1 MVHLDALSLGRYLRE
16 TREAQERTL
25 DDAVH
30 QLKIRRSILER
41 FEQGVFRQGDLAEV
55 QERGFLRTYARY
67 LLLDDEQILQHY
79 TASQF
84 DLPPTPQPTRK
95 RQTQAIDVSPPKARL
110 SVTDTNPSLPK
121 ITVSPAP
128 PTTMMDQMDA
138 RIRRRTNWLNRLALG
153 MVALASLSIIF
164 FVSYQLL
171 REPAP
176 AISIVDLPAI
186 LPSITPSPLATFIPT
201 SAPLQAIQEPTKR
214 APLSHEYNGQGVLVT
229 ILAQQRTWI
238 RVVADG
244 QEEFVGMMPP
254 DAVVEQQ
261 AFERIEI
268 SATNAAALL
277 ITYNGEPQRL
287 VGKRGQAVELVFTRE
302 RMEILSGLVAENDPA
317 LLLTAQQ
324 TPTLD
329 VGALILAQTPTA
341 TDGPSPTPSMTPT
354 VTLSPTITLTP
365 SFTPSTTPTVGPTPT
380 ITLTPSSTPT
390 LTPSQTLEPTQTF
403 TPTAVL
409 PLRFTPSQSTPVK
422 SGS

>member
-1 MVHLDALSLGRYLRE
+1 MDALSLGRYLRE

-30 QLKIRRSILER
+30 QLKIRRVVLER

-67 LLLDDEQILQHY
+67 LALDDDQILQYY
-79 TASQF
+79 TATQF
-84 DLPPTPQPTRK
+84 DTPDTSPNRK
-95 RQTQAIDVSPPKARL
+95 RQTQATAPAPMPKARL

-121 ITVSPAP
+121 VTVSPASP
-128 PTTMMDQMDA
+128 PTTMMEQMDA
-138 RIRRRTNWLNRLALG
+138 RIRRRTNWLNRFALG

-176 AISIVDLPAI
+176 AITLVELPAI
-186 LPSITPSPLATFIPT
+186 LPSITPSPFATLIPT
-201 SAPLQAIQEPTKR
+201 TAPLQALPEPTKR
-214 APLSHEYNGQGVLVT
+214 APLTHEYSGQGVLVT

-261 AFERIEI
+261 AFERIEV

-277 ITYNGEPQRL
+277 ITYNGEGQRL
-287 VGKRGQAVELVFTRE
+287 VGRRGQAVELVFTRE

-317 LLLTAQQ
+317 LLLTVQQ

-341 TDGPSPTPSMTPT
+341 TEGPSPTPSLTPT
-354 VTLSPTITLTP
+354 VTITPTITLTP
-365 SFTPSTTPTVGPTPT
+365 SLTPSSTPTVGPTPT

-409 PLRFTPSQSTPVK
+409 PLRLTPSQSTPVK
-422 SGS
+422 SGT

>member
-1 MVHLDALSLGRYLRE
+1 MDAFSLGRYLRE

-30 QLKIRRSILER
+30 QLKIRRVVLER

-67 LLLDDEQILQHY
+67 LGLDDDQILQVY
-79 TASQF
+79 TASQV
-84 DLPPTPQPTRK
+84 DHSPTPASRK
-95 RQTQAIDVSPPKARL
+95 RQTQVTSPAPSPNARLNVTETNPSPPK
-110 SVTDTNPSLPK
+110 VTVNPA
-121 ITVSPAP
+121 SPT
-128 PTTMMDQMDA
+128 TTMMEQMDA
-138 RIRRRTNWLNRLALG
+138 RVRRRTNWLNRFALG
-153 MVALASLSIIF
+153 MVALAALSIIF

-176 AISIVDLPAI
+176 AITLVELPAI
-186 LPSITPSPLATFIPT
+186 LPSITPSPFATLIPT
-201 SAPLQAIQEPTKR
+201 TAPLQALQEPTKR
-214 APLSHEYNGQGVLVT
+214 APLSHDYSGQGVLVT

-277 ITYNGEPQRL
+277 ITYNGEAQRL
-287 VGKRGQAVELVFTRE
+287 VGGRGQAVELVFTRE
-302 RMEILSGLVAENDPA
+302 RMDILSDLVAENDPA

-329 VGALILAQTPTA
+329 VGALILAQTPTF
-341 TDGPSPTPSMTPT
+341 TEGPSPTPTLTPT
-354 VTLSPTITLTP
+354 VTLTPTITLTP
-365 SFTPSTTPTVGPTPT
+365 SLTPSSTPTVGPTPT

-409 PLRFTPSQSTPVK
+409 PLRLTPSQSTPVK
-422 SGS
+422 SGT

>member
-1 MVHLDALSLGRYLRE
+1 MDAFSLGRYLRE

-30 QLKIRRSILER
+30 QLKIRRVVLER

-67 LLLDDEQILQHY
+67 LGLDDDQILQIY
-79 TASQF
+79 TASQV
-84 DLPPTPQPTRK
+84 DHSPTPASRK
-95 RQTQAIDVSPPKARL
+95 RQTQVTSPAPSPNARLNVTETNPSPPK
-110 SVTDTNPSLPK
+110 VTVNPA
-121 ITVSPAP
+121 SPT
-128 PTTMMDQMDA
+128 TTMMEQMDA
-138 RIRRRTNWLNRLALG
+138 RVRRRTNWLNRFALG
-153 MVALASLSIIF
+153 MVALAALSIIF

-176 AISIVDLPAI
+176 AITLVELPAI
-186 LPSITPSPLATFIPT
+186 LPSITPSPFATLIPT
-201 SAPLQAIQEPTKR
+201 TAPLQALQEPTKR
-214 APLSHEYNGQGVLVT
+214 APLSHDYSGQGVLVT

-261 AFERIEI
+261 AFERIGI

-277 ITYNGEPQRL
+277 ITYNGEAQRL
-287 VGKRGQAVELVFTRE
+287 VGGRGQAVELVFTRE
-302 RMEILSGLVAENDPA
+302 RMDILSGLVAENDPA
-317 LLLTAQQ
+317 LLLTSQQ

-329 VGALILAQTPTA
+329 VGALILAQTPTS
-341 TDGPSPTPSMTPT
+341 TEGPSPTPTLTPT
-354 VTLSPTITLTP
+354 VTLTPTITLTP
-365 SFTPSTTPTVGPTPT
+365 SLTPSSTPTVGPTPT

-409 PLRFTPSQSTPVK
+409 PLRLTPSQSTPVK
-422 SGS
+422 SGT

>member
-1 MVHLDALSLGRYLRE
+1 MDAFSLGRYLRE

-30 QLKIRRSILER
+30 QLKIRRVVLER

-67 LLLDDEQILQHY
+67 LGLDDDQILQVY
-79 TASQF
+79 TASQV
-84 DLPPTPQPTRK
+84 DHSPTPASRK
-95 RQTQAIDVSPPKARL
+95 RQTQVTSPAPSPNARL
-110 SVTDTNPSLPK
+110 NVTETNPSPAK
-121 ITVSPAP
+121 VTVNPASPT
-128 PTTMMDQMDA
+128 TTMMEQMDA
-138 RIRRRTNWLNRLALG
+138 RVRRRTNWLNRFALG
-153 MVALASLSIIF
+153 MVALAALSIIF

-176 AISIVDLPAI
+176 AITLVELPAI
-186 LPSITPSPLATFIPT
+186 LPSITPSPFATLIPT
-201 SAPLQAIQEPTKR
+201 TAPLQALQEPTKR
-214 APLSHEYNGQGVLVT
+214 APLSHDYSGQGVLVT

-261 AFERIEI
+261 AFERIGI

-277 ITYNGEPQRL
+277 ITYNGEAQRL
-287 VGKRGQAVELVFTRE
+287 VGGRGQAVELVFTRE
-302 RMEILSGLVAENDPA
+302 RMDILSGLVAENDPA
-317 LLLTAQQ
+317 LLLTSQQ

-329 VGALILAQTPTA
+329 VGALILAQTPTS
-341 TDGPSPTPSMTPT
+341 TEGPSPTPTLTPT
-354 VTLSPTITLTP
+354 VTLTPTITLTP
-365 SFTPSTTPTVGPTPT
+365 SLTPSSTPTVGPTPT

-409 PLRFTPSQSTPVK
+409 PLRLTPSQSTPVK
-422 SGS
+422 SGT

>member
-1 MVHLDALSLGRYLRE
+1 MDAFSLGRYLRE

-30 QLKIRRSILER
+30 QLKIRRVVLER

-67 LLLDDEQILQHY
+67 LGLDDDQILQVY
-79 TASQF
+79 TASQV
-84 DLPPTPQPTRK
+84 DHSPTPASRK
-95 RQTQAIDVSPPKARL
+95 RQTQVTSPAPSPNARLNVTETNPSPPK
-110 SVTDTNPSLPK
+110 VTVNPA
-121 ITVSPAP
+121 SPT
-128 PTTMMDQMDA
+128 TTMMEQMDA
-138 RIRRRTNWLNRLALG
+138 RVRRRTNWLNRFALG
-153 MVALASLSIIF
+153 MVALAALSIIF

-176 AISIVDLPAI
+176 AITLVELPAI
-186 LPSITPSPLATFIPT
+186 LPSITPSPFATLIPT
-201 SAPLQAIQEPTKR
+201 TAPLQALQEPTKR
-214 APLSHEYNGQGVLVT
+214 APLSHDYSGQGVLVT

-277 ITYNGEPQRL
+277 ITYNGEAQRL
-287 VGKRGQAVELVFTRE
+287 VGGRGQAVELVFTRE
-302 RMEILSGLVAENDPA
+302 RMDILSGLVAENDPA

-329 VGALILAQTPTA
+329 VGALILAQTPTF
-341 TDGPSPTPSMTPT
+341 TEGPSPTPTLTPT
-354 VTLSPTITLTP
+354 VTLTPTITLTP
-365 SFTPSTTPTVGPTPT
+365 SLTPSSTPTVGPTPT

-409 PLRFTPSQSTPVK
+409 PLRLTPSQSTPVK
-422 SGS
+422 SGT

>member
-1 MVHLDALSLGRYLRE
+1 MDAFSLGRYLRE

-30 QLKIRRSILER
+30 QLKIRRVVLER

-67 LLLDDEQILQHY
+67 LGLDDDQILQVY
-79 TASQF
+79 TASQV
-84 DLPPTPQPTRK
+84 DHSPTPASRK
-95 RQTQAIDVSPPKARL
+95 RQTQVTPPAPSPNARL
-110 SVTDTNPSLPK
+110 NVTETNPSPAK
-121 ITVSPAP
+121 VTVNPASPT
-128 PTTMMDQMDA
+128 TTMMEQMDA
-138 RIRRRTNWLNRLALG
+138 RVRRRTNWLNRFALG
-153 MVALASLSIIF
+153 MVALAALSIIF

-176 AISIVDLPAI
+176 AITLVELPAI
-186 LPSITPSPLATFIPT
+186 LPSITPSPFATLIPT
-201 SAPLQAIQEPTKR
+201 TAPLQALQEPTKR
-214 APLSHEYNGQGVLVT
+214 APLSHDYSGQGVLVT

-277 ITYNGEPQRL
+277 ITYNGEAQRL
-287 VGKRGQAVELVFTRE
+287 VGGRGQAVELVFTRE
-302 RMEILSGLVAENDPA
+302 RMDILSGLVAENDPA

-329 VGALILAQTPTA
+329 VGALILAQTPTS
-341 TDGPSPTPSMTPT
+341 TEGPSPTPTLTPT
-354 VTLSPTITLTP
+354 VTLTPTITLTP
-365 SFTPSTTPTVGPTPT
+365 SLTPSSTPTVGPTPT

-409 PLRFTPSQSTPVK
+409 PLRLTPSQSTPVK
-422 SGS
+422 SGT

>member
-1 MVHLDALSLGRYLRE
+1 LDAFSLGRYLRE

-30 QLKIRRSILER
+30 QLKIRRVVLER

-67 LLLDDEQILQHY
+67 LGLDDDQILQVY
-79 TASQF
+79 TASQV
-84 DLPPTPQPTRK
+84 DHSPTPASRK
-95 RQTQAIDVSPPKARL
+95 RQTQVTSPAPSPNARL
-110 SVTDTNPSLPK
+110 NVTETNPSPAK
-121 ITVSPAP
+121 VTVNPASPT
-128 PTTMMDQMDA
+128 TTMMEQMDA
-138 RIRRRTNWLNRLALG
+138 RVRRRTNWLNRFALG
-153 MVALASLSIIF
+153 MVALAALSIIF

-176 AISIVDLPAI
+176 AITLVELPAI
-186 LPSITPSPLATFIPT
+186 LPSITPSPFATLIPT
-201 SAPLQAIQEPTKR
+201 NAPLQALQEPTKR
-214 APLSHEYNGQGVLVT
+214 APLSHDYSGQGVLVT

-277 ITYNGEPQRL
+277 ITYNGEAQRL
-287 VGKRGQAVELVFTRE
+287 VGGRGQAVELVFTRE
-302 RMEILSGLVAENDPA
+302 RMDILSGLVAENDPA

-329 VGALILAQTPTA
+329 VGALILAQTPTS
-341 TDGPSPTPSMTPT
+341 TEGPSPTPTLTPT
-354 VTLSPTITLTP
+354 VTLTPTITLTP
-365 SFTPSTTPTVGPTPT
+365 SLTPSSTPTVGPTPT

-409 PLRFTPSQSTPVK
+409 PLRLTPSQSTPVK
-422 SGS
+422 SGT

>member
-1 MVHLDALSLGRYLRE
+1 LDAFSLGRYLRE

-30 QLKIRRSILER
+30 QLKIRRVVLER

-67 LLLDDEQILQHY
+67 LGLDDDQILQVY
-79 TASQF
+79 TASQV
-84 DLPPTPQPTRK
+84 DHSPTPASRK
-95 RQTQAIDVSPPKARL
+95 RQTQVTSPAPSPNARL
-110 SVTDTNPSLPK
+110 NVTETNPSPAK
-121 ITVSPAP
+121 VTVNPASPT
-128 PTTMMDQMDA
+128 TTMMEQMDA
-138 RIRRRTNWLNRLALG
+138 RVRRRTNWLNRFALG
-153 MVALASLSIIF
+153 MVALAALSIIF

-176 AISIVDLPAI
+176 AITLVELPAI
-186 LPSITPSPLATFIPT
+186 LPSITPSPFATLIPT
-201 SAPLQAIQEPTKR
+201 TAPLQALQEPTKR
-214 APLSHEYNGQGVLVT
+214 APLSHDYSGQGVLVT

-277 ITYNGEPQRL
+277 ITYNGEAQRL
-287 VGKRGQAVELVFTRE
+287 VGGRGQAVELVFTRE
-302 RMEILSGLVAENDPA
+302 RMDILSGLVAENDPA

-329 VGALILAQTPTA
+329 VGALILAQTPTS
-341 TDGPSPTPSMTPT
+341 TEGPSPTPTLTPT
-354 VTLSPTITLTP
+354 VTLTPTITLTP
-365 SFTPSTTPTVGPTPT
+365 SLTPSSTPTVGPTPT

-409 PLRFTPSQSTPVK
+409 PLRLTPSQSTPFT
-422 SGS
+422 SGT

>member
-1 MVHLDALSLGRYLRE
+1 MDAFSLGRYLRE

-30 QLKIRRSILER
+30 QLKIRRVVLER

-67 LLLDDEQILQHY
+67 LGLDDDQILQVY
-79 TASQF
+79 TASQV
-84 DLPPTPQPTRK
+84 DHSPTPASRK
-95 RQTQAIDVSPPKARL
+95 RQTQVTSPAPSPNARLNVTETNPSPPK
-110 SVTDTNPSLPK
+110 VTVNPA
-121 ITVSPAP
+121 SPT
-128 PTTMMDQMDA
+128 TTMMEQMDA
-138 RIRRRTNWLNRLALG
+138 RVRRRTNWLNRFALG
-153 MVALASLSIIF
+153 MVALAALSIIF

-176 AISIVDLPAI
+176 AITLVELPAI
-186 LPSITPSPLATFIPT
+186 LPSITPSPFATLIPT
-201 SAPLQAIQEPTKR
+201 TAPLQALQEPTKR
-214 APLSHEYNGQGVLVT
+214 APLSHDYSGQGVLVT

-277 ITYNGEPQRL
+277 ITYNGEAQRL
-287 VGKRGQAVELVFTRE
+287 VGGRGQAVELVFTRE
-302 RMEILSGLVAENDPA
+302 RMDILSGLVAENDPA

-329 VGALILAQTPTA
+329 VGALILAQTPTS
-341 TDGPSPTPSMTPT
+341 TEGPSPTPTLTPT
-354 VTLSPTITLTP
+354 VTLTPTITLTP
-365 SFTPSTTPTVGPTPT
+365 SLTPSSTPTVGPTPT

-409 PLRFTPSQSTPVK
+409 PLRLTPSQSTPVK
-422 SGS
+422 SGT

>member
-1 MVHLDALSLGRYLRE
+1 LDAFSLGRYLRE

-30 QLKIRRSILER
+30 QLKIRRVVLER

-67 LLLDDEQILQHY
+67 LGLDDDQILQVY
-79 TASQF
+79 TASQV
-84 DLPPTPQPTRK
+84 DHSPTPASRK
-95 RQTQAIDVSPPKARL
+95 RQTQVTSPAPSPNARLNVTETNPSPPK
-110 SVTDTNPSLPK
+110 VTVNPA
-121 ITVSPAP
+121 SPT
-128 PTTMMDQMDA
+128 TTMMEQMDA
-138 RIRRRTNWLNRLALG
+138 RVRRRTNWLNRFALG
-153 MVALASLSIIF
+153 MVALAALSIIF

-176 AISIVDLPAI
+176 AITLVELPAI
-186 LPSITPSPLATFIPT
+186 LPSITPSPFATLIPT
-201 SAPLQAIQEPTKR
+201 TAPLQALQEPTKR
-214 APLSHEYNGQGVLVT
+214 APLSHDYSGQGVLVT

-277 ITYNGEPQRL
+277 ITYNGEAQRL
-287 VGKRGQAVELVFTRE
+287 VGGRGQAVELVFTRE
-302 RMEILSGLVAENDPA
+302 RMDILSDLVAENDPA

-329 VGALILAQTPTA
+329 VGALILAQTPTS
-341 TDGPSPTPSMTPT
+341 TEGPSPTPTLTPT
-354 VTLSPTITLTP
+354 VTLTPTITLTP
-365 SFTPSTTPTVGPTPT
+365 SLTPSSTPTVGPTPT

-409 PLRFTPSQSTPVK
+409 PLRLTPSQSTPVK
-422 SGS
+422 SGT

>member
-1 MVHLDALSLGRYLRE
+1 MDAFSLGRYLRE

-30 QLKIRRSILER
+30 QLKIRRVVLER

-67 LLLDDEQILQHY
+67 LGLDDDQILQIY
-79 TASQF
+79 TASQV
-84 DLPPTPQPTRK
+84 DHSPTPASRK
-95 RQTQAIDVSPPKARL
+95 RQTQVTSPAPSPNARLNVTETNPSPPK
-110 SVTDTNPSLPK
+110 VTVNPA
-121 ITVSPAP
+121 SPT
-128 PTTMMDQMDA
+128 TTMMEQMDA
-138 RIRRRTNWLNRLALG
+138 RVRRRTNWLNRFALG
-153 MVALASLSIIF
+153 MVALAALSIIF

-176 AISIVDLPAI
+176 AITLVELPAI
-186 LPSITPSPLATFIPT
+186 LPSITPSPFATLIPT
-201 SAPLQAIQEPTKR
+201 TAPLQALQEPTKR
-214 APLSHEYNGQGVLVT
+214 APLSHDYSGQGVLVT

-277 ITYNGEPQRL
+277 ITYNGEAQRL
-287 VGKRGQAVELVFTRE
+287 VGGRGQAVELVFTRE
-302 RMEILSGLVAENDPA
+302 RMDILSDLVAENDPA

-329 VGALILAQTPTA
+329 VGALILAQTPTS
-341 TDGPSPTPSMTPT
+341 TEGPSPTPTLTPT
-354 VTLSPTITLTP
+354 VTLTPTITLTP
-365 SFTPSTTPTVGPTPT
+365 SLTPSSTPTVGPTPT

-409 PLRFTPSQSTPVK
+409 PLRLTPSQSTPVK
-422 SGS
+422 SGT

>member
-1 MVHLDALSLGRYLRE
+1 MDAFSLGRYLRE

-30 QLKIRRSILER
+30 QLKIRRVVLER

-67 LLLDDEQILQHY
+67 LGLDDDQILQVY
-79 TASQF
+79 TASQV
-84 DLPPTPQPTRK
+84 DHSPTPASRK
-95 RQTQAIDVSPPKARL
+95 RQTQVTSPAPSPNARLNVTETNPSPPK
-110 SVTDTNPSLPK
+110 VTVNPA
-121 ITVSPAP
+121 SPT
-128 PTTMMDQMDA
+128 TTMMEQMDA
-138 RIRRRTNWLNRLALG
+138 RVRRRTNWLNRFALG
-153 MVALASLSIIF
+153 MVALAALSIIF

-176 AISIVDLPAI
+176 AITLVELPAI
-186 LPSITPSPLATFIPT
+186 LPSITPSPFATLIPT
-201 SAPLQAIQEPTKR
+201 TAPLQALQEPTKR
-214 APLSHEYNGQGVLVT
+214 APLSHDYSGQGVLVT

-277 ITYNGEPQRL
+277 ITYNGEAQRL
-287 VGKRGQAVELVFTRE
+287 VGGRGQAVELVFTRE
-302 RMEILSGLVAENDPA
+302 RMDILSDLVAENDPA

-329 VGALILAQTPTA
+329 VGALILAQTPTS
-341 TDGPSPTPSMTPT
+341 TEGPSPTPTLTPT
-354 VTLSPTITLTP
+354 VTLTPTITLTP
-365 SFTPSTTPTVGPTPT
+365 SLTPSSTPTVGPTPT

-409 PLRFTPSQSTPVK
+409 PLRLTPSQSTPVK
-422 SGS
+422 SGT

>member
-1 MVHLDALSLGRYLRE
+1 MDAFSLGRYLRE

-30 QLKIRRSILER
+30 QLKIRRVVLER

-67 LLLDDEQILQHY
+67 LGLDDDQILQVY
-79 TASQF
+79 TASQV
-84 DLPPTPQPTRK
+84 DHSPTPASRK
-95 RQTQAIDVSPPKARL
+95 RQTQVTSPAPSPNARLNVTETNPSPPK
-110 SVTDTNPSLPK
+110 VTVNPA
-121 ITVSPAP
+121 SPT
-128 PTTMMDQMDA
+128 TTMMEQMDA
-138 RIRRRTNWLNRLALG
+138 RVRRRTNWLNRFALG
-153 MVALASLSIIF
+153 MVALAALSIIF

-171 REPAP
+171 REPVP
-176 AISIVDLPAI
+176 AITLVELPAI
-186 LPSITPSPLATFIPT
+186 LPSITPSPFATLIPT
-201 SAPLQAIQEPTKR
+201 TAPLQALQEPTKR
-214 APLSHEYNGQGVLVT
+214 APLSHDYSGQGVLVT

-277 ITYNGEPQRL
+277 ITYNGEAQRL
-287 VGKRGQAVELVFTRE
+287 VGGRGQAVELVFTRE
-302 RMEILSGLVAENDPA
+302 RMDILSDLVAENDPA

-329 VGALILAQTPTA
+329 VGALILAQTPTS
-341 TDGPSPTPSMTPT
+341 TEGPSPTPTLTPT
-354 VTLSPTITLTP
+354 VTLTPTITLTP
-365 SFTPSTTPTVGPTPT
+365 SLTPSSTPTVGPTPT

-409 PLRFTPSQSTPVK
+409 PLRLTPSQSTPVK
-422 SGS
+422 SGT

>member
-1 MVHLDALSLGRYLRE
+1 MDAFSLGRYLRE

-30 QLKIRRSILER
+30 QLKIRRVVLER

-67 LLLDDEQILQHY
+67 LGLDDDQILQVY
-79 TASQF
+79 TASQV
-84 DLPPTPQPTRK
+84 DHSPTPASRK
-95 RQTQAIDVSPPKARL
+95 RQTQVTSPAPSPNARLNVTETNPSPPK
-110 SVTDTNPSLPK
+110 VTVNPA
-121 ITVSPAP
+121 SPT
-128 PTTMMDQMDA
+128 TTMMEQMDA
-138 RIRRRTNWLNRLALG
+138 RVRRRTNWLNRFALG
-153 MVALASLSIIF
+153 MVALAALSIIF

-176 AISIVDLPAI
+176 AITLVELPAI
-186 LPSITPSPLATFIPT
+186 LPSITPSPFATLIPT
-201 SAPLQAIQEPTKR
+201 TAPLQALQEPTKR
-214 APLSHEYNGQGVLVT
+214 APLSHDYSGQGVLVT

-277 ITYNGEPQRL
+277 ITYNGEAQRL
-287 VGKRGQAVELVFTRE
+287 VGGRGQAVELVFTRE
-302 RMEILSGLVAENDPA
+302 RMDILSGLVAENDPA
-317 LLLTAQQ
+317 LLLTSQQ

-329 VGALILAQTPTA
+329 VGALILAQTPTS
-341 TDGPSPTPSMTPT
+341 TEGPSPTPTLTPT
-354 VTLSPTITLTP
+354 VTLTPTITLTP
-365 SFTPSTTPTVGPTPT
+365 SLTPSSTPTVGPTPT

-409 PLRFTPSQSTPVK
+409 PLRLTPSQSTPVK
-422 SGS
+422 SGT

>member
-1 MVHLDALSLGRYLRE
+1 MDAFSLGRYLRE
-16 TREAQERTL
+16 TRKAQERTL

-30 QLKIRRSILER
+30 QLKIRRVVLER

-67 LLLDDEQILQHY
+67 LGLDDDQILQVY
-79 TASQF
+79 TASQV
-84 DLPPTPQPTRK
+84 DHSPTPASRK
-95 RQTQAIDVSPPKARL
+95 RQTQVTSPAPSPNARLNVTETNPSPPK
-110 SVTDTNPSLPK
+110 VTVNPA
-121 ITVSPAP
+121 SPT
-128 PTTMMDQMDA
+128 TTMMEQMDA
-138 RIRRRTNWLNRLALG
+138 RVRRRTNWLNRFALG
-153 MVALASLSIIF
+153 MVALAALSIIF

-171 REPAP
+171 REPVP
-176 AISIVDLPAI
+176 AITLVELPAI
-186 LPSITPSPLATFIPT
+186 LPSITPSPFATLIPT
-201 SAPLQAIQEPTKR
+201 TAPLQALQEPTKR
-214 APLSHEYNGQGVLVT
+214 APLSHDYSGQGVLVT

-277 ITYNGEPQRL
+277 ITYNGEAQRL
-287 VGKRGQAVELVFTRE
+287 VGGRGQAVELVFTRE
-302 RMEILSGLVAENDPA
+302 RMDILSDLVAENDPA

-329 VGALILAQTPTA
+329 VGALILAQTPTS
-341 TDGPSPTPSMTPT
+341 TEGPSPTPTLTPT
-354 VTLSPTITLTP
+354 VTLTPTITLTP
-365 SFTPSTTPTVGPTPT
+365 SLTPSSTPTVGPTPT

-409 PLRFTPSQSTPVK
+409 PLRLTPSQSTPVK
-422 SGS
+422 SGT

>member
-1 MVHLDALSLGRYLRE
+1 LDAFSLGRYLRE
-16 TREAQERTL
+16 TRKAQERTL

-30 QLKIRRSILER
+30 QLKIRRVVLER

-67 LLLDDEQILQHY
+67 LGLDDDQILQVY
-79 TASQF
+79 TASQV
-84 DLPPTPQPTRK
+84 DHSPTPASRK
-95 RQTQAIDVSPPKARL
+95 RQTQVTSPAPSPNARLNVTETNPSPPK
-110 SVTDTNPSLPK
+110 VTVNPA
-121 ITVSPAP
+121 SPT
-128 PTTMMDQMDA
+128 TTMMEQMDA
-138 RIRRRTNWLNRLALG
+138 RVRRRTNWLNRFALG
-153 MVALASLSIIF
+153 MVALAALSIIF

-171 REPAP
+171 REPVP
-176 AISIVDLPAI
+176 AITLVELPAI
-186 LPSITPSPLATFIPT
+186 LPSITPSPFATLIPT
-201 SAPLQAIQEPTKR
+201 TAPLQALQEPTKR
-214 APLSHEYNGQGVLVT
+214 APLSHDYSGQGVLVT

-277 ITYNGEPQRL
+277 ITYNGEAQRL
-287 VGKRGQAVELVFTRE
+287 VGGRGQAVELVFTRE
-302 RMEILSGLVAENDPA
+302 RMDILSDLVAENDPA

-329 VGALILAQTPTA
+329 VGALILAQTPTS
-341 TDGPSPTPSMTPT
+341 TEGPSPTPTLTPT
-354 VTLSPTITLTP
+354 VTLTPTITLTP
-365 SFTPSTTPTVGPTPT
+365 SLTPSSTPTVGPTPT

-409 PLRFTPSQSTPVK
+409 PLRLTPSQSTPVK
-422 SGS
+422 SGT

>member
-1 MVHLDALSLGRYLRE
+1 MDAFSLGRYLRE

-30 QLKIRRSILER
+30 QLKIRRVVLER

-67 LLLDDEQILQHY
+67 LGLDDDQILQVY
-79 TASQF
+79 TASQV
-84 DLPPTPQPTRK
+84 DHSPTPASRK
-95 RQTQAIDVSPPKARL
+95 RQTQVTSPAPSPNARL
-110 SVTDTNPSLPK
+110 NVTETNPSPAK
-121 ITVSPAP
+121 VTVNPASPT
-128 PTTMMDQMDA
+128 TTMMEQMDA
-138 RIRRRTNWLNRLALG
+138 RVRRRTNWLNRFALG
-153 MVALASLSIIF
+153 MVALAALSIIF

-176 AISIVDLPAI
+176 AITLVELPAI
-186 LPSITPSPLATFIPT
+186 LPSITPSPFATLIPT
-201 SAPLQAIQEPTKR
+201 TAPLQALQEPTKR
-214 APLSHEYNGQGVLVT
+214 APLSHDYSGQGVLVT

-277 ITYNGEPQRL
+277 ITYNGEAQRL
-287 VGKRGQAVELVFTRE
+287 VGGRGQAVELVFTRE
-302 RMEILSGLVAENDPA
+302 RMDILSGLVAENDPA

-329 VGALILAQTPTA
+329 VGALILAQTPTS
-341 TDGPSPTPSMTPT
+341 TEGPSPTPTLTPT
-354 VTLSPTITLTP
+354 VTLTPTITLTP
-365 SFTPSTTPTVGPTPT
+365 SLTPSSTPTVGPTPT

-409 PLRFTPSQSTPVK
+409 PLRLTPSQSTPVK
-422 SGS
+422 SGT

>member
-1 MVHLDALSLGRYLRE
+1 LDAFSLGRYLRE

-30 QLKIRRSILER
+30 QLKIRRVVLER

-67 LLLDDEQILQHY
+67 LGLDDDQILQVY
-79 TASQF
+79 TASQV
-84 DLPPTPQPTRK
+84 DHSPTPASRK
-95 RQTQAIDVSPPKARL
+95 RQTQVTPPAPSPNARL
-110 SVTDTNPSLPK
+110 NVTETNPSPAK
-121 ITVSPAP
+121 VTVNPASPT
-128 PTTMMDQMDA
+128 TTMMEQMDA
-138 RIRRRTNWLNRLALG
+138 RVRRRTNWLNRFALG
-153 MVALASLSIIF
+153 MVALAALSIIF

-176 AISIVDLPAI
+176 AITLVELPAI
-186 LPSITPSPLATFIPT
+186 LPSITPSPFATLIPT
-201 SAPLQAIQEPTKR
+201 TAPLQALQEPTKR
-214 APLSHEYNGQGVLVT
+214 APLSHDYSGQGVLVT

-277 ITYNGEPQRL
+277 ITYNGEAQRL
-287 VGKRGQAVELVFTRE
+287 VGGRGQAVELVFTRE
-302 RMEILSGLVAENDPA
+302 RMDILSGLVAENDPA

-329 VGALILAQTPTA
+329 VGALILAQTPTS
-341 TDGPSPTPSMTPT
+341 TEGPSPTPTLTPT
-354 VTLSPTITLTP
+354 VTLTPTITLTP
-365 SFTPSTTPTVGPTPT
+365 SLTPSSTPTVGPTPT

-409 PLRFTPSQSTPVK
+409 PLRLTPSQSTPVK
-422 SGS
+422 SGT

>member
-1 MVHLDALSLGRYLRE
+1 MDAFSLGRYLRE

-30 QLKIRRSILER
+30 QLKIRRVVLER

-67 LLLDDEQILQHY
+67 LGLDDDQILQVY
-79 TASQF
+79 TASQV
-84 DLPPTPQPTRK
+84 DHSPTPASRK
-95 RQTQAIDVSPPKARL
+95 RQTQVTPPAPSPNARLNVTETNPSPPK
-110 SVTDTNPSLPK
+110 VTVNPA
-121 ITVSPAP
+121 SPT
-128 PTTMMDQMDA
+128 TTMMEQMDA
-138 RIRRRTNWLNRLALG
+138 RVRRRTNWLNRFALG
-153 MVALASLSIIF
+153 MVALAALSIIF

-176 AISIVDLPAI
+176 AITLVELPAI
-186 LPSITPSPLATFIPT
+186 LPSITPSPFATLIPT
-201 SAPLQAIQEPTKR
+201 TAPLQALQEPTKR
-214 APLSHEYNGQGVLVT
+214 APLSHDYSGQGVLVT

-277 ITYNGEPQRL
+277 ITYNGEAQRL
-287 VGKRGQAVELVFTRE
+287 VGGRGQAVELVFTRE
-302 RMEILSGLVAENDPA
+302 RMDILSGLVAENDPA

-329 VGALILAQTPTA
+329 VGALILAQTPTS
-341 TDGPSPTPSMTPT
+341 TEGPSPTPTLTPT
-354 VTLSPTITLTP
+354 VTLTPTITLTP
-365 SFTPSTTPTVGPTPT
+365 SLTPSSTPTVGPTPT

-409 PLRFTPSQSTPVK
+409 PLRLTPSQSTPVK
-422 SGS
+422 SGT

>member
-1 MVHLDALSLGRYLRE
+1 LDAFSLGRYLRE

-30 QLKIRRSILER
+30 QLKIRRVVLER
-41 FEQGVFRQGDLAEV
+41 FEQGVFRQGYLAEV

-67 LLLDDEQILQHY
+67 LGLDDDQILQVY
-79 TASQF
+79 TASQV
-84 DLPPTPQPTRK
+84 DHSPTPASRK
-95 RQTQAIDVSPPKARL
+95 RQTQVTSPAPSPNARLNVTETNPSPPK
-110 SVTDTNPSLPK
+110 VTVNPA
-121 ITVSPAP
+121 SPT
-128 PTTMMDQMDA
+128 TTMMEQMDA
-138 RIRRRTNWLNRLALG
+138 RVRRRTNWLNRFALG
-153 MVALASLSIIF
+153 MVALAALSIIF

-176 AISIVDLPAI
+176 AITLVELPAI
-186 LPSITPSPLATFIPT
+186 LPSITPSPFATLIPT
-201 SAPLQAIQEPTKR
+201 TAPLQALQEPTKR
-214 APLSHEYNGQGVLVT
+214 APLSHDYSGQGVLVT

-277 ITYNGEPQRL
+277 ITYNGEAQRL
-287 VGKRGQAVELVFTRE
+287 VGGRGQAVELVFTRE
-302 RMEILSGLVAENDPA
+302 RMDILSDLVAENDPA

-329 VGALILAQTPTA
+329 VGALILAQTPTS
-341 TDGPSPTPSMTPT
+341 TEGPSPTPTLTPT
-354 VTLSPTITLTP
+354 VTLTPTITLTP
-365 SFTPSTTPTVGPTPT
+365 SLTPSSTPTVGPTPT

-409 PLRFTPSQSTPVK
+409 PLRLTPSQSTPVK
-422 SGS
+422 SGT

>member
-1 MVHLDALSLGRYLRE
+1 MDAFSLGRYLRE

-30 QLKIRRSILER
+30 QLKIRRVVLER

-67 LLLDDEQILQHY
+67 LGLDDDQILQVY
-79 TASQF
+79 TASQV
-84 DLPPTPQPTRK
+84 DHSPTPASRK
-95 RQTQAIDVSPPKARL
+95 RQTQVTPPAPSPNARL
-110 SVTDTNPSLPK
+110 NVTETNPSPAK
-121 ITVSPAP
+121 VTVNPASPT
-128 PTTMMDQMDA
+128 TTMMEQMDA
-138 RIRRRTNWLNRLALG
+138 RVRRRTNWLNRFALG
-153 MVALASLSIIF
+153 MVALAALSIIF

-176 AISIVDLPAI
+176 AITLVELPAI
-186 LPSITPSPLATFIPT
+186 LPSITPSPFATLIPT
-201 SAPLQAIQEPTKR
+201 TAPLQALQEPTKR
-214 APLSHEYNGQGVLVT
+214 APLSHDYSGQGVLVT

-277 ITYNGEPQRL
+277 ITYNGEAQRL
-287 VGKRGQAVELVFTRE
+287 VGGRGQAVELVFTRE
-302 RMEILSGLVAENDPA
+302 RMDILSGLVAENDPA
-317 LLLTAQQ
+317 LLLTSQQ

-329 VGALILAQTPTA
+329 VGALILAQTPTS
-341 TDGPSPTPSMTPT
+341 TEGPSPTPTLTPT
-354 VTLSPTITLTP
+354 VTLTPTITLTP
-365 SFTPSTTPTVGPTPT
+365 SLTPSSTPTVGPTPT

-409 PLRFTPSQSTPVK
+409 PLRLTPSQSTPVK
-422 SGS
+422 SGT

>member
-1 MVHLDALSLGRYLRE
+1 LDAFSLGRYLRE

-30 QLKIRRSILER
+30 QLKIRRVVLER

-67 LLLDDEQILQHY
+67 LGLDDDQILQVY
-79 TASQF
+79 TASQV
-84 DLPPTPQPTRK
+84 DHSPTPASRK
-95 RQTQAIDVSPPKARL
+95 RQTQVTSPAPSPNARLNVTETNPSPPK
-110 SVTDTNPSLPK
+110 VTVNPA
-121 ITVSPAP
+121 SPT
-128 PTTMMDQMDA
+128 TTMMEQMDA
-138 RIRRRTNWLNRLALG
+138 RVRRRTNWLNRFALG
-153 MVALASLSIIF
+153 MVALAALSIIF

-176 AISIVDLPAI
+176 AITLVELPAI
-186 LPSITPSPLATFIPT
+186 LPSITPSPFATLIPT
-201 SAPLQAIQEPTKR
+201 TAPLQALQEPTKR
-214 APLSHEYNGQGVLVT
+214 APLSHDYSGQGVLVT

-277 ITYNGEPQRL
+277 ITYNGEAQRL
-287 VGKRGQAVELVFTRE
+287 VGGRGQAVELVFTRE
-302 RMEILSGLVAENDPA
+302 RMDILSGLVAENDPA

-329 VGALILAQTPTA
+329 VGALILAQTPTS
-341 TDGPSPTPSMTPT
+341 TEGPSPTPTLTPT
-354 VTLSPTITLTP
+354 VTLTPTITLTP
-365 SFTPSTTPTVGPTPT
+365 SLTPSSTPTVGPTPT

-409 PLRFTPSQSTPVK
+409 PLRLTPSQSTPVK
-422 SGS
+422 SGT

>member
-1 MVHLDALSLGRYLRE
+1 MDAFSLGRYLRE

-30 QLKIRRSILER
+30 QLKIRRVVLER

-67 LLLDDEQILQHY
+67 LGLDDDQILQVY
-79 TASQF
+79 TASQV
-84 DLPPTPQPTRK
+84 DHSPTPASRK
-95 RQTQAIDVSPPKARL
+95 RQTQVTSPAPSPNARLNVTETNPSPPK
-110 SVTDTNPSLPK
+110 VTVNPA
-121 ITVSPAP
+121 SPT
-128 PTTMMDQMDA
+128 TTMMEQMEA
-138 RIRRRTNWLNRLALG
+138 RVRRRTNWLNRFALG
-153 MVALASLSIIF
+153 MVALAALSIIF

-176 AISIVDLPAI
+176 AITLVELPAI
-186 LPSITPSPLATFIPT
+186 LPSITPSPFATLIPT
-201 SAPLQAIQEPTKR
+201 TAPLQALQEPTKR
-214 APLSHEYNGQGVLVT
+214 APLSHDYSGQGVLVT

-277 ITYNGEPQRL
+277 ITYNGEAQRL
-287 VGKRGQAVELVFTRE
+287 VGGRGQAVELVFTRE
-302 RMEILSGLVAENDPA
+302 RMDILSDLVAENDPA

-329 VGALILAQTPTA
+329 VGALILAQTPTS
-341 TDGPSPTPSMTPT
+341 TEGPSPTPTLTPT
-354 VTLSPTITLTP
+354 VTLTPTITLTP
-365 SFTPSTTPTVGPTPT
+365 SLTPSSTPTVGPTPT

-409 PLRFTPSQSTPVK
+409 PLRLTPSQSTPVK
-422 SGS
+422 SGT